1 MATSASDTFSPSSLL
16 SDGLHCRVRPDV
28 TIRTALQQIED
39 SEQRLALVISGDDDL
54 RGAVTD
60 GDLRRGLRDGLSPE
74 QPVTAV
80 MIEDRAVARREGDPE
95 NIVSTNKENEDQQVP
110 FIDEGGHVPG
120 SVSSKT
126 PRLAIVSTHPIQY
139 YAPYFRQLSA
149 REGLDVRV
157 FYGWEGPSTGDYDP
171 GFDEEVTWDIPLL
184 DGYPHTFLEN
194 ESDDPGTHHFRGI
207 VTPDL
212 VPSIEAWGADAVLV
226 YGWNYWSH
234 LAALRHFHGRV
245 PVLFRGDSTLLDE
258 TPGPRQWAR
267 RLALRWVYRHVD
279 RALYVGQNSRAYFEA
294 HGLSDDQLTWV
305 PHAVENARFADAP
318 DAEAKA
324 RRWREK
330 IGIPEEAPVVL
341 FAGKLGEKKAPDVLL
356 DAFLQLEKQEAHLAV
371 VGSGPMEEALRDEA
385 EDHPRVHFLGFQ
397 NQSRMPVVYRLGDVF
412 VLPSRGPGETWGLA
426 VNEAMACGRPV
437 VVTEKVGCAPD
448 LVDDANGRVVPAE
461 EADALAVALDD
472 LLAERGRLRALGRR
486 SAERIR
492 YWSIDT
498 AADRTVDVVRSAV
511 GVEDVEREPFIGPS
525 MNTRETENIPRVQTT
540 PNG

>member
-1 MATSASDTFSPSSLL
+1 MKTSASDTSSASSIL
-16 SDGLHCRVRPDV
+16 SDWRDGRVRPDAS
-28 TIRTALQQIED
+28 IRTALQQIED
-39 SEQRLALVISGDDDL
+39 SEQRLAVVATEDGEP
-54 RGAVTD
+54 RGVVTD
-60 GDLRRGLRDGLSPE
+60 GDLRRGLREGLSPE

-80 MIEDRAVARREGDPE
+80 MMEDAVAARREGDPE
-95 NIVSTNKENEDQQVP
+95 GMGPATTETEDRQVP
-110 FIDEGGHVPG
+110 FIDAGGRTPG
-120 SVSSKT
+120 SVPSTT

-139 YAPYFRQLSA
+139 YAPFFRQLSA
-149 REGLDVRV
+149 REGLDIQV

-194 ESDDPGTHHFRGI
+194 ESSDPGTHHFRGL

-258 TPGPRQWAR
+258 TPGPRRWAR

-294 HGLSDDQLTWV
+294 HGLSEDQLTWV
-305 PHAVENARFADAP
+305 PHAVDNTRFADAA
-318 DAEAKA
+318 DAEEKA
-324 RRWREK
+324 RRWRDEV
-330 IGIPEEAPVVL
+330 GIPDEAPVIL

-356 DAFLQLEKQEAHLAV
+356 DAFLQLENEEAHLAV
-371 VGSGPMEEALRDEA
+371 VGSGPMEEALREEA
-385 EDHPRVHFLGFQ
+385 DGHPRVHFLGFQ

-426 VNEAMACGRPV
+426 VNEAMACRRPV

-448 LVDDANGRVVPAE
+448 LVDEANGRVVPPE
-461 EADALAVALDD
+461 EAGALVDALDD
-472 LLAERGRLRALGRR
+472 LLADRDRLRAMGRR
-486 SAERIR
+486 SAERIQ
-492 YWSIDT
+492 YWSIPA
-498 AADRTVDVVRSAV
+498 AADRTVDAVRSVV
-511 GVEDVEREPFIGPS
+511 GADVEREGFVQSS
-525 MNTRETENIPRVQTT
+525 MEPQGV
-540 PNG
+540 

>member
-1 MATSASDTFSPSSLL
+1 MATSATDTVSPSSVL
-16 SDGLHCRVRPDV
+16 SDWSSGRVRPDV

-39 SEQRLALVISGDDDL
+39 SEQRLALVTAGDGEL
-54 RGAVTD
+54 RGVVTD
-60 GDLRRGLRDGLSPE
+60 GDLRRGLRDGRSPE
-74 QPVTAV
+74 EPVTAV
-80 MIEDRAVARREGDPE
+80 MIKAPAGARRESNPGDVGPG
-95 NIVSTNKENEDQQVP
+95 TTENEGRQLP
-110 FIDEGGHVPG
+110 FIDAGGRAPG
-120 SVSSKT
+120 SVPSKA

-139 YAPYFRQLSA
+139 YAPFFRELSA

-194 ESDDPGTHHFRGI
+194 ESDDPGTHHFRGL

-212 VPSIEAWGADAVLV
+212 VPSIEDWGADAVLV
-226 YGWNYWSH
+226 FGWNYWSH
-234 LAALRHFHGRV
+234 LGALRHFHGRV

-258 TPGPRQWAR
+258 TPGFRRWGR

-294 HGLSDDQLTWV
+294 HGLSEDQLTWV
-305 PHAVENARFADAP
+305 PHAIENERFADAP
-318 DAEAKA
+318 DAEKKA
-324 RRWREK
+324 RRWRDE

-356 DAFLQLEKQEAHLAV
+356 DAFLQLENEEAHLAV
-371 VGSGPMEEALRDEA
+371 VGSGPTEEALQDEA
-385 EDHPRVHFLGFQ
+385 DGHPRVHFLGFQ

-426 VNEAMACGRPV
+426 VNEAMACGCPV

-448 LVDDANGRVVPAE
+448 LVDEANGRVVPSE
-461 EADALAVALDD
+461 EADALADALDG
-472 LLAERGRLRALGRR
+472 LLADRDRLRALGRR
-486 SAERIR
+486 SAERIQ
-492 YWSIDT
+492 YWSIDV
-498 AADRTVDVVRSAV
+498 AAARTVEAVRSAV
-511 GVEDVEREPFIGPS
+511 GVEDVEREPFVEPS
-525 MNTRETENIPRVQTT
+525 VEVPE
-540 PNG
+540 G

>member
-1 MATSASDTFSPSSLL
+1 MTTSASDTFSPSSLL
-16 SDGLHCRVRPDV
+16 SDGLDCRVRPDV
-28 TIRTALQQIED
+28 TIRAALQQIED

-74 QPVTAV
+74 QPVTTV

-95 NIVSTNKENEDQQVP
+95 GIGPATTKDEGQQAP
-110 FIDEGGHVPG
+110 FFDAGGHVSG
-120 SVSSKT
+120 SVPSET

-139 YAPYFRQLSA
+139 YAPFFRQLSA
-149 REGLDVRV
+149 REGLDVHV

-171 GFDEEVTWDIPLL
+171 GFDEDVNWDIPLL
-184 DGYPHTFLEN
+184 DGYPHTFLDN

-207 VTPDL
+207 LIPDL

-279 RALYVGQNSRAYFEA
+279 RALYVGQNNRAYYEA

-305 PHAVENARFADAP
+305 PHAVENARFAYAP
-318 DAEAKA
+318 DAEARA
-324 RRWREK
+324 RRWRGEN
-330 IGIPEEAPVVL
+330 GIPEKAPVVL
-341 FAGKLGEKKAPDVLL
+341 FAGKLGEKKGPDVLL
-356 DAFLQLEKQEAHLAV
+356 DAFLQMENEEAHLAV
-371 VGSGPMEEALRDEA
+371 VGSGPMEDALKDEA
-385 EDHPRVHFLGFQ
+385 GGHPRVHFLGFQ
-397 NQSRMPVVYRLGDVF
+397 NQSRMPVVYRLGDLIAV
-412 VLPSRGPGETWGLA
+412 PSRSETWGLA

-448 LVDDANGRVVPAE
+448 LVDDANGRVVPPEDAN
-461 EADALAVALDD
+461 ALASALDT
-472 LLAERGRLRALGRR
+472 LLADRARLRALGRR
-486 SAERIR
+486 SAERIQ
-492 YWSIDT
+492 YWSIDG
-498 AADRTVDVVRSAV
+498 AADRTVDAVRSAI
-511 GVEDVEREPFIGPS
+511 GVEDVERESFVGPS
-525 MNTRETENIPRVQTT
+525 VGVQEA
-540 PNG
+540 